1 MGKGT
6 RDIIQGKIGKDE
18 VLGTIIAKMKQCF
31 VHVCCYLKIYHL
43 FLDFFSDYGQYDLL

>member
-31 VHVCCYLKIYHL
+31 VHASINQGKLIDAISMY
-43 FLDFFSDYGQYDLL
+43 FFEGS